1 MSLLLSALVEWI
13 GSLASSLLDVEYCSE
28 LPIRCGEV
36 IVVKLTL
43 SIERTFFSLS
53 LALSTIVAGQMV
65 AQAETGSDSSPA
77 SISAPQADSAV
88 PSAPVTPEVLTSEA
102 SSAATEQPP
111 VAAPNS
117 LTAPLEVAAPAQPGL
132 QQPILEKPAS
142 FTGDATPL
150 PASLSLDKPLPKPG
164 TASTSAR
171 QLQAQADDPAE
182 TTQAVETRYQ
192 FSYIGAGVNLGAGGD
207 SGLGK
212 ISFAAFSKFA
222 LNPYLSFRPSI
233 LVSSDVSFLFP
244 VTYDFPITAPGAGIA
259 PYVGAG
265 VMFSTGEDSN
275 VDLLLSGGVD
285 IPLSSQLVATAG
297 VNIGPFDKFDIGFLL
312 GIAYNFSS
320 TTYETPVV
328 RISDLVPP
336 EVAAIR
342 PNLSYIGAGVNLGVA
357 GETALGDTSAAIFSK
372 IALGPSYSVRPA
384 MLITNNVD
392 FLIPVTYDFA
402 PIRTS
407 YITLAPFLGAGLNFS
422 TRGSRNVDLL
432 LTAGVDVPI
441 TQQLVFTSSVN
452 IAPINSFDAG
462 FLLGVAYSFGSF

>member
-1 MSLLLSALVEWI
+1 M
-13 GSLASSLLDVEYCSE
+13 
-28 LPIRCGEV
+28 
-36 IVVKLTL
+36 TL
-43 SIERTFFSLS
+43 SFERTFLSLS

-65 AQAETGSDSSPA
+65 AQAETSSDSTQS
-77 SISAPQADSAV
+77 SIVTPQADATVTSET
-88 PSAPVTPEVLTSEA
+88 PGAPGVLTSEPA
-102 SSAATEQPP
+102 PTVTEQFPAAT
-111 VAAPNS
+111 APNS
-117 LTAPLEVAAPAQPGL
+117 LTPPLEATTPQQPVKQQSGLEPASVAA
-132 QQPILEKPAS
+132 E
-142 FTGDATPL
+142 ATQL
-150 PASLSLDKPLPKPG
+150 PTSLSVDKPLPKPG

-171 QLQAQADDPAE
+171 QLQAQTDAPGE

-244 VTYDFPITAPGAGIA
+244 VTYDFPIAAPGAGIA

-275 VDLLLSGGVD
+275 VDLLLSGGID

-342 PNLSYIGAGVNLGVA
+342 PNISYIGAGVNLGVA

-384 MLITNNVD
+384 MLIRNNID

-441 TQQLVFTSSVN
+441 TQQLVFTSSINV
-452 IAPINSFDAG
+452 APINSFDAG